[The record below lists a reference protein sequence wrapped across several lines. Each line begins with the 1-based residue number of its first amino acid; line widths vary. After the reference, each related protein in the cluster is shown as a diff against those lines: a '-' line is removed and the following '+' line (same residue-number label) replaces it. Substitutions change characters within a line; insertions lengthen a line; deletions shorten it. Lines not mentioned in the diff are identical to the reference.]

1 MRSSLTR
8 PERTAVDHQL
18 GPGLAAELVT
28 SGIDDLDDPVELAEV
43 LHAPGAGRH
52 RLAHDDAVADQ
63 SPVGADD
70 AVEAELVAQQLGD
83 HSVAESETDLFPVG
97 ANRHA
102 VVGHH
107 LRRPGRDR
115 GPERFEVVLGL
126 SARVDLL
133 AAVREV
139 RVFAVLLRSPAGEM
153 LGHGGDRGRAELGAL
168 EASDVGADQP

>member
-1 MRSSLTR
+1 MRSLADPPGTDR
-8 PERTAVDHQL
+8 CDHQL

-28 SGIDDLDDPVELAEV
+28 ASIDDLDDPFELAQV
-43 LHAPGAGRH
+43 LDAPRPGRH

-83 HSVAESETDLFPVG
+83 HSMVEGETDLLPVG
-97 ANRHA
+97 ADRHA
-102 VVGHH
+102 VVRHH

-115 GPERFEVVLGL
+115 GPERFEVVLSL

-139 RVFAVLLRSPAGEM
+139 RVFAVLLRAPAGEVF
-153 LGHGGDRGRAELGAL
+153 GHGGDRSAGRARCPG
-168 EASDVGADQP
+168 SRGCRQ